1 MIGLLKLGAYG
12 VMGLFLV
19 VLGFGALSLLGY
31 SFVYSPTDS
40 IKKGFWLFST
50 CPVEE
55 LGRRGSYAQFEF
67 EWPEIYRDKGIPEY
81 KYLIKKV
88 AGIEGDSISVN
99 ERDVIVCDDSDCVTV
114 TRIEGIP
121 FQNVPDTIPSGHV
134 FVVGETAG
142 SFDSRY
148 FGLIE
153 VEDIYRCGKPL

>member
-1 MIGLLKLGAYG
+1 MMRFLKVGTYG
-12 VMGLFLV
+12 IMGLFLV
-19 VLGFGALSLLGY
+19 VIGFGILSQLGY

-50 CPVEE
+50 CAEEE

-67 EWPEIYRDKGIPEY
+67 EWHEIYRDKGIPEY
-81 KYLIKKV
+81 KYLIKRV
-88 AGIEGDSISVN
+88 AGIEGDYINVN
-99 ERDVIVCDDSDCVTV
+99 EHDVSVCDGIECETV

-121 FQNVPDTIPSGHV
+121 FKNVPDSIPSGHV
-134 FVVGETAG
+134 FVLGDTAG

-153 VEDIYRCGKPL
+153 VEDIYRCGTPL